1 MKNFKFTTLIA
12 LIATLAFSATM
23 TSCGDDDNKTNPETN
38 TGGGSNSSSSSTGFN
53 SRVSGWGI
61 VKFTYST
68 MYDANEIIETKRF
81 KKTVNGQTVSYD
93 SLFFSSPLWG
103 TGKFDLYTKTGS
115 MTIQRRNPQTME
127 PMGEAKNYD
136 ASVSGSSKEGQYV
149 FSIPALMGGTT
160 ITTIIGSIPE
170 AVEISKTYDI
180 NTYVDNTNNYFP
192 PKSYASANET
202 MVIAPNPESRYT
214 TVNIQ
219 YTSKSTPSWGTYV
232 FTNVEVDSQNDTF
245 IISGEGTA
253 AIKSNHSNTVN
264 NYPATI
270 DATVKDGEITGEIK
284 VPGVM
289 GGITIHINPADFDD
303 VINQ

>member
-1 MKNFKFTTLIA
+1 MKKNLTKAFIAILASLMLTT
-12 LIATLAFSATM
+12 TF
-23 TSCGDDDNKTNPETN
+23 TSCGDDEKSNPETN
-38 TGGGSNSSSSSTGFN
+38 TGGGSDSSSSSTGIV
-53 SRVSGWGI
+53 SKVSGWGI

-68 MYDANEIIETKRF
+68 MYDANEIIETKRI

-180 NTYVDNTNNYFP
+180 NTYVDNTNNYYFE

-245 IISGEGTA
+245 TISGEGTA
-253 AIKSNHSNTVN
+253 AIKSNHSDAVN

-270 DATVKDGEITGEIK
+270 DATIKDGEITGEIK

>member
-1 MKNFKFTTLIA
+1 MKKNLTKAFIAILASLMLTT
-12 LIATLAFSATM
+12 TF
-23 TSCGDDDNKTNPETN
+23 TSCGDDEKSNPETN
-38 TGGGSNSSSSSTGFN
+38 TGGGSDSSSSSTGFI
-53 SRVSGWGI
+53 SKVSGWGI

-180 NTYVDNTNNYFP
+180 NTYVDNTNNYYFE

-202 MVIAPNPESRYT
+202 MVIVPNPESRYT

-245 IISGEGTA
+245 TISGEGTA
-253 AIKSNHSNTVN
+253 AIKSNHSDAVN

-270 DATVKDGEITGEIK
+270 DATIKDGEITGEIN
-284 VPGVM
+284 VPAVM
-289 GGITIHINPADFDD
+289 GGITIHINPADFDE
-303 VINQ
+303 VNNQ

>member
-93 SLFFSSPLWG
+93 SLFFSSPVWG
-103 TGKFDLYTKTGS
+103 TGKFDLDTKNGS
-115 MTIQRRNPQTME
+115 ITVQRRNPQTLQ
-127 PMGEAKNYD
+127 PTGNPQTYD
-136 ASVSGSSKEGQYV
+136 ATVSGSSREGQFV
-149 FSIPALMGGTT
+149 FTIPSLMGGTT

-253 AIKSNHSNTVN
+253 TIKSNHSDTVN

-270 DATVKDGEITGEIK
+270 DATIKDGEITGEIK

>member
-23 TSCGDDDNKTNPETN
+23 TSCGDDEKSNPETN
-38 TGGGSNSSSSSTGFN
+38 TGGGSDSSSSSTGFI
-53 SRVSGWGI
+53 SKVSGWGI

-103 TGKFDLYTKTGS
+103 TGKFDLDTKTGS

-160 ITTIIGSIPE
+160 ITTIIGAIPE

-180 NTYVDNTNNYFP
+180 NTYVDNTNYYFQ

-219 YTSKSTPSWGTYV
+219 YTSQSQPSWGVHT
-232 FTNVEVDSQNDTF
+232 FTNVAVEAQDNTYRLTGNGKAQIASSRDGSIGTYDT
-245 IISGEGTA
+245 
-253 AIKSNHSNTVN
+253 
-264 NYPATI
+264 TI